1 MYIKSLTSNSSNKLT
16 LNKQTNMLSTTYPQ
30 QSYNNAAQCE
40 QRWND
45 DVRSNLNGDGWQ
57 ISIKNGKR
65 LNRRWTKAQ
74 GFYIIDTP
82 YGERSI
88 YNEHYDAELNKSK
101 YNRSFQ
107 PDGDADF
114 YYQIN

>member
-1 MYIKSLTSNSSNKLT
+1 MQSN
-16 LNKQTNMLSTTYPQ
+16 TYPQ

-88 YNEHYDAELNKSK
+88 YNGLYDAELRPPRGLTRQVAMK
-101 YNRSFQ
+101 YDRSFQ
-107 PDGDADF
+107 PDGDDNF
-114 YYQIN
+114 YTTTTYY

>member
-1 MYIKSLTSNSSNKLT
+1 MQSN
-16 LNKQTNMLSTTYPQ
+16 TYPQ

-45 DVRSNLNGDGWQ
+45 DVRSNLNDDGWQ

-82 YGERSI
+82 RGERSI
-88 YNEHYDAELNKSK
+88 YNERYDAELNRAKAEQ
-101 YNRSFQ
+101 YNMAFQ
-107 PDGDADF
+107 PDGEFDF
-114 YYQIN
+114 YTTQQHY

>member
-1 MYIKSLTSNSSNKLT
+1 MQSN
-16 LNKQTNMLSTTYPQ
+16 TYPQ

-45 DVRSNLNGDGWQ
+45 DVRSNLNDDGWQ

-88 YNEHYDAELNKSK
+88 YNEQYDAELNRSK
-101 YNRSFQ
+101 AEQYNMAFQ
-107 PDGDADF
+107 PDGEFDF
-114 YYQIN
+114 YTTQQQY

>member
-1 MYIKSLTSNSSNKLT
+1 MQSN
-16 LNKQTNMLSTTYPQ
+16 TYPQ

-40 QRWND
+40 QRWSD

-74 GFYIIDTP
+74 GFYIIDTS

-88 YNEHYDAELNKSK
+88 YNEQYDVELNRAKAEQ
-101 YNRSFQ
+101 YNMAFQ
-107 PDGDADF
+107 SDGEWDF
-114 YYQIN
+114 YTTQQHY

>member
-1 MYIKSLTSNSSNKLT
+1 MQSN
-16 LNKQTNMLSTTYPQ
+16 TYPQ

-40 QRWND
+40 QRWSD

-74 GFYIIDTP
+74 GFYIIDTS

-88 YNEHYDAELNKSK
+88 YNEQYDVELNRAKAEQ
-101 YNRSFQ
+101 YNMAFQ
-107 PDGDADF
+107 PDGEWDF
-114 YYQIN
+114 YTTQQHY

>member
-1 MYIKSLTSNSSNKLT
+1 MQSN
-16 LNKQTNMLSTTYPQ
+16 TYPQ

-45 DVRSNLNGDGWQ
+45 DVRSNLNDDGWQ

-74 GFYIIDTP
+74 GFYIIDKIGVENSIP
-82 YGERSI
+82 YVLFNVPGTGGKV
-88 YNEHYDAELNKSK
+88 A
-101 YNRSFQ
+101 
-107 PDGDADF
+107 
-114 YYQIN
+114 